1 MLAFTS
7 RCSLASRTRGA
18 NPDDLR
24 VFWFELFEC
33 VRKIMLVGMPVFFEV
48 GSVSQLTFALLVC
61 FISFGLYM
69 MFSPYADD
77 SDDRLA
83 QLCQMQIFFSL
94 VSSLLLKWDKVAAE
108 QEGNRGTQNL
118 DVLVRAARSFSIPA
132 RSFSH
137 MLTRPQTVR
146 VSPPAQLC
154 TFTFLPVAF
163 GLITHFLSEGLYDY
177 FKEGWIDPAKEWLR
191 PRLEPMLIGARR
203 IHRLR
208 GSASSKS
215 FVRPWLRVT
224 CGGSSTECWRKTRT
238 AISPTMGSGEL

>member
-1 MLAFTS
+1 MQADGSTRLSHGRSSANQQNGGSYES
-7 RCSLASRTRGA
+7 RL
-18 NPDDLR
+18 DLR
-24 VFWFELFEC
+24 
-33 VRKIMLVGMPVFFEV
+33 
-48 GSVSQLTFALLVC
+48 SHAVC
-61 FISFGLYM
+61 PLPDS
-69 MFSPYADD
+69 SAPPRPPTRQPSHD